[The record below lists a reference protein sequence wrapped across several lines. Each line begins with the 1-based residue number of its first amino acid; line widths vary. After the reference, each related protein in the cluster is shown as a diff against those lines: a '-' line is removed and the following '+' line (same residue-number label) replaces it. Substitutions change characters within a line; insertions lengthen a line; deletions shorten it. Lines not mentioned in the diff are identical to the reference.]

1 MEYSAVRFTASL
13 ATLLGLLTSCATT
26 SGIIRPGFQPAA
38 IREMPFASPVAQV
51 ATIQRGNQLEFNQA
65 ASSESERLMRK
76 LLVSHQPELH
86 LRNELVIPDSLRHQ
100 VRQEIYQAVNGIEKR
115 QRLDTG
121 AHLPML
127 DYLLADQKQRYLL
140 VTATQGFTRLEGN
153 YGNQLAKTIGIGL
166 LTMGMMVPVAVKAKS
181 AICLFIYDRERK
193 NIVYYSQTPPLA
205 EREPLDEA
213 VLEKQLR
220 TMMAKDFPLR

>member
-1 MEYSAVRFTASL
+1 MRFIASL
-13 ATLLGLLTSCATT
+13 TMLMGLLASCATT
-26 SGIIRPGFQPAA
+26 SGIVRPGFRPDA
-38 IREMPFASPVAQV
+38 IQEMPFASPVAQV
-51 ATIQRGNQLEFNQA
+51 ATIQRGNQLEFNQG

-76 LLVSHQPELH
+76 LLVRHQPELH
-86 LRNELVIPDSLRHQ
+86 LRDELVIPDSLRQQ

-121 AHLPML
+121 ARLPVL

-153 YGNQLAKTIGIGL
+153 YANQLAKTIGVGL

-181 AICLFIYDRERK
+181 AICLFIYDKEQK
-193 NIVYYSQTPPLA
+193 NIVYYSHTPPLA